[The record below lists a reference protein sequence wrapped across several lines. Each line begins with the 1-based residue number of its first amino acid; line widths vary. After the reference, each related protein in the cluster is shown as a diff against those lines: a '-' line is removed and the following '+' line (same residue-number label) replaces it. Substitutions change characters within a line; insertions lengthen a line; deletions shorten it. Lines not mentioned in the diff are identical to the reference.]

1 VKQEEVRYNVP
12 VEFGSTCV
20 AWFKLSE
27 LITRKEKEKALSLYR
42 LLSHSFDD
50 KAYALQLEGDILWSL
65 EDKQALEKYDQ
76 AAFLYKKEQRL
87 TNSVA
92 VYQHLLTLEP
102 KNFDFFAK
110 IITLYFLLCWKS
122 KFEENYNVL
131 LDYLEQGVVSQD
143 KVFDL
148 SSKIIDLVFGSNV
161 KDAQNQTF
169 MKDSHKK
176 ANKKFAWAL
185 KSLFVIL
192 KHKNKTLYK
201 LVKEYRLENKL
212 NFDS

>member
-1 VKQEEVRYNVP
+1 MKQEDVKYNIP
-12 VEFGSTCV
+12 VESGSTCV

-76 AAFLYKKEQRL
+76 AAFLYKKEQNL
-87 TNSVA
+87 TSSVA
-92 VYQHLLTLEP
+92 VYQHLLTLDSH
-102 KNFDFFAK
+102 NFDFISK
-110 IITLYFLLCWKS
+110 IITLYVLLCWKD
-122 KFEENYNVL
+122 KFEEHYNTL
-131 LDYLEQGVVSQD
+131 LDYLDQGIISQD

-148 SSKIIDLVFGSNV
+148 SAKLIDMVFGHNI
-161 KDAQNQTF
+161 KDAQMQAMT
-169 MKDSHKK
+169 KDTKK
-176 ANKKFAWAL
+176 TWVL
-185 KSLFVIL
+185 KSLSSIL

-201 LVKEYRLENKL
+201 LIKEYRSENQL
-212 NFDS
+212 DFNS